1 MVLVIPSA
9 CVVVLL
15 SSSSSFFFLF
25 SSSLS
30 VCLTIFSSVLSS
42 SSSCS
47 FLSSSLAALAFCVM
61 VAVKAVSSCSRRTS
75 ANFVSELFFVW
86 WNCSFMFVSSGM
98 SALQS
103 TQIRSPLGIVPVF
116 LHSCRKA
123 KWLFDLA
130 RLLFVLLYSCRK
142 PSNDSSWF
150 LWCG

>member
-75 ANFVSELFFVW
+75 ANFVSEIFVW

-103 TQIRSPLGIVPVF
+103 TQIRSPLGIVPLF